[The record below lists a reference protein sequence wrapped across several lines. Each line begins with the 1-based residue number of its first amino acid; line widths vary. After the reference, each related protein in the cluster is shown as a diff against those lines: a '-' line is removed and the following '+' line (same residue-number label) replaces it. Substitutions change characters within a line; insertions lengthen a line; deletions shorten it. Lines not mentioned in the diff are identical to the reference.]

1 VTARPQIVRHLPGR
15 ATQRDFMGRIKF
27 FRATV
32 IHVSE
37 FSIGFLPEGKMLGLQ
52 RLIGET
58 YIYQCTFCTT
68 KIDGKSQA
76 TSVWET
82 ERIKSK
88 GACPHCGHQLEY
100 LKAGQTLRI
109 HFRALIIKNA
119 DESLNDQSSATWWGE
134 RYDW

>member
-1 VTARPQIVRHLPGR
+1 MTARPPIVRHLPGR

-37 FSIGFLPEGKMLGLQ
+37 FSIGLLGEGKLIGLQ

-68 KIDGKSQA
+68 NIDGKSQA
-76 TSVWET
+76 TTVYQIEHVRSD
-82 ERIKSK
+82 
-88 GACPHCGHQLEY
+88 GACPFCAHQLEY
-100 LKAGQTLRI
+100 LKPGQTLRI
-109 HFRALIIKNA
+109 HFRANIKRNA
-119 DESLNDQSSATWWGE
+119 DESLNDQSSAAWWGE
-134 RYDW
+134 RYDF